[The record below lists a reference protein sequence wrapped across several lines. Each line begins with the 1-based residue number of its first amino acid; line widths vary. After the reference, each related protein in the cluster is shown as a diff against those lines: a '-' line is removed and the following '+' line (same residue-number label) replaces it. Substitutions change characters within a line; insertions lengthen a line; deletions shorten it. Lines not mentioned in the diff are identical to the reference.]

1 MRIMNRIKYFS
12 TEYGGYRALR
22 WAQDHIADRAR
33 LREFSE
39 RLEFYRSFIREDDLC
54 FDVGSNIGDISAVLL
69 RLGARVIAIDPQPAA
84 MRELRARLAGNAK
97 LACVQAGVAESPGEL
112 ELYLHDQVGTTS
124 MVKEW
129 SPGRIVNSITV
140 PVMTLDDLIARFG
153 VPRYCKID
161 VEGFELNVL
170 RGLSSQLE
178 LLSFEFH
185 IDQKSMT
192 AASRCLNLLEQHG
205 DIEMNITSYKR
216 YAFAW
221 SNWVRRNDFE
231 KRFADDFG
239 DDPAFAYGDIF
250 VRYLTKPRQ
259 AWKN

>member
-33 LREFSE
+33 LREFCE
-39 RLEFYRSFIREDDLC
+39 RLEFYRSFIHEDDLC

-97 LACVQAGVAESPGEL
+97 LTCVQAGVAESPGEL

-140 PVMTLDDLIARFG
+140 PVMTLDDLIVRFG

-170 RGLSSQLE
+170 RGLSRQLE

-185 IDQKSMT
+185 ADQKNMT
-192 AASRCLNLLEQHG
+192 AASRCLNLLEQLG
-205 DIEMNITSYKR
+205 DIEMNVITHR
-216 YAFAW
+216 RNAFAW
-221 SNWVRRNDFE
+221 SSWVVATPLRN
-231 KRFADDFG
+231 G
-239 DDPAFAYGDIF
+239 LP
-250 VRYLTKPRQ
+250 LTSATTRPSPM
-259 AWKN
+259 AMFLSVT